1 MRCLAAI
8 PLAAFTPI
16 GLLFLTACGSAHIEQ
31 MQTEIHGLHDEIE
44 ELKRSQAAWRVQFD
58 GLRQRVVV
66 MEDKT
71 DTDRVNRA
79 RRDDTWIPKLPTV
92 KVQRP
97 SEVAVARVAEPL
109 PTVAATGGGPADDL
123 PPQDEPRPR
132 ADDPV
137 SQYEHAKAALDQD
150 QLPAARLQFERL
162 LEQYPKHDLADNAL
176 YWLGESYRRQ
186 ALWLKAAQYYLR
198 VVQSYPKANKV
209 PDSLLQLGGCYR
221 EMGEDGNSSEVWQ
234 QLLDKYPNESAA
246 KSAAKRLA
254 ELKRKAP

>member
-1 MRCLAAI
+1 MRCLVAI
-8 PLAAFTPI
+8 PLVSLA
-16 GLLFLTACGSAHIEQ
+16 LLLTACGGAHIEQ
-31 MQTEIHGLHDEIE
+31 MQTEIRSLHEEIE

-92 KVQRP
+92 KVLRP
-97 SEVAVARVAEPL
+97 TEVAVERLPEPT
-109 PTVAATGGGPADDL
+109 PAVAATSGGPADDL

-132 ADDPV
+132 PDDPV
-137 SQYEHAKAALDQD
+137 AQYEHAKSDLDQD

-186 ALWLKAAQYYLR
+186 ALWLKAAQYYMR

-209 PDSLLQLGGCYR
+209 PDALLQLGACYR
-221 EMGEDGNSSEVWQ
+221 EMGEDDNSTEVWQ
-234 QLLDKYPNESAA
+234 QLQAKYPNEAAA
-246 KSAAKRLA
+246 KIAAKRLVDA
-254 ELKRKAP
+254 KGKAP